1 MLDKHHNFLI
11 FKIACKC
18 WNSFWNMKLEKRIV
32 NITINVCN
40 IKWTYVTK
48 WIKCYTNVT
57 VRSTL
62 NFIFPWEQRYLY
74 ILYK

>member
-1 MLDKHHNFLI
+1 MLDKCHNFLI
-11 FKIACKC
+11 FKIACKR
-18 WNSFWNMKLEKRIV
+18 WNNFWNMKLEKRIV

-48 WIKCYTNVT
+48 WIKYYINVT